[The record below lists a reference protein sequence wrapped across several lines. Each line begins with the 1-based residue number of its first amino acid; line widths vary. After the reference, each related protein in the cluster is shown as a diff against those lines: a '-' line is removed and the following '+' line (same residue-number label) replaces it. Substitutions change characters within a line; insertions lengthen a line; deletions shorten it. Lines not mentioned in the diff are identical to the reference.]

1 MGKLDNRIA
10 VVSGAASGIGRAI
23 ALRLAE
29 DGAQLGLIDVKDQ
42 SETIDLIRG
51 RGGSAEAWTCDVTDE
66 AQVNRAFD
74 ALGRGFD
81 RVDVLVNNAGI
92 LSDRKSWHEH
102 TKADVERFIDV
113 NYIGYFLVTKAAYP
127 LLKKSTVPARIINV
141 ASRTFFSAPAGQMA
155 YIASKGAVIGMT
167 RVLARELGEEGITV
181 NAVMPGQV
189 ATPGTMEF
197 TSEDVFNRTMQSQAI
212 KQRGQPEDLANLI
225 AFVASDDARLIT
237 GQTIIVDGGGFM
249 H

>member
-1 MGKLDNRIA
+1 MGRLDGRVA

-29 DGAQLGLIDVKDQ
+29 DGAALGLIDIKDQ
-42 SETIDLIRG
+42 TETAGLVRAKG
-51 RGGSAEAWTCDVTDE
+51 ATVETWGCDVTDE
-66 AQVNRAFD
+66 GHIGSAID
-74 ALGRGFD
+74 AVGGRYG
-81 RVDVLVNNAGI
+81 RIDVLVNNAGI
-92 LSDRKSWHEH
+92 LSDRKPWHEH
-102 TKADVERFIDV
+102 TKADVERFISV

-127 LLKKSTVPARIINV
+127 LLKKSTVPGRIINV
-141 ASRTFFSAPAGQMA
+141 ASRTFFSAPPGQMA

-167 RVLARELGEEGITV
+167 RVLARELGAEGISV

-197 TSEDVFNRTMQSQAI
+197 TSEEVFNQTMQAQAI

-225 AFVASDDARLIT
+225 AFIASDDARLIT

>member
-1 MGKLDNRIA
+1 MGKLDGRVA
-10 VVSGAASGIGRAI
+10 VVTGAASGIGRAI
-23 ALRLAE
+23 ALRLADE
-29 DGAQLGLIDVKDQ
+29 GAQLGVLDMKDQ
-42 SETIDLIRG
+42 SETLNLVRAKG
-51 RGGSAEAWTCDVTDE
+51 VQAEGWTANVTDE
-66 AQVNRAFD
+66 DQVNAAFK
-74 ALGRGFD
+74 AMEGRFD
-81 RVDVLVNNAGI
+81 HIDVLVNNAGI
-92 LSDRKSWHEH
+92 LSDRKPWHEH

-127 LLKKSTVPARIINV
+127 LLKKSQVPARIVNV
-141 ASRTFFSAPAGQMA
+141 ASRTFFSAPPGQMA

-167 RVLARELGEEGITV
+167 RVLARELGAEGITV

-197 TSEDVFNRTMQSQAI
+197 TSEETFNATMQAQAI

-225 AFVASDDARLIT
+225 AFIASDDARLIT

>member
-1 MGKLDNRIA
+1 MGRLDNRVA

-23 ALRLAE
+23 ALRLAA
-29 DGAQLGLIDVKDQ
+29 DGAQLAVIDVKDQ
-42 SETIDLIRG
+42 AETAALIRSS
-51 RGGSAEAWTCDVTDE
+51 GSVAEAWTCDVTDE
-66 AQVNRAFD
+66 KQVANAFD
-74 ALGRGFD
+74 GIAGRFD
-81 RVDVLVNNAGI
+81 RIDVLVNNAGI
-92 LSDRKSWHEH
+92 LSDRKPWHEH
-102 TKADVERFIDV
+102 TKADVERFINV

-141 ASRTFFSAPAGQMA
+141 ASRTFFSAPPGQMA

-197 TSEDVFNRTMQSQAI
+197 TSEDIFNRTMQQQAI

-225 AFVASDDARLIT
+225 AFIASDDARLIT

>member
-1 MGKLDNRIA
+1 MGKLDNRVA
-10 VVSGAASGIGRAI
+10 VVTGAASGIGRAI
-23 ALRLAE
+23 AQRLAQ

-42 SETIDLIRG
+42 SETLALARG
-51 RGGSAEAWTCDVTDE
+51 QGGTAEAWTCDVTDE
-66 AQVNRAFD
+66 DQVASAFD
-74 ALGRGFD
+74 AIGRRFG

-92 LSDRKSWHEH
+92 LSGRKAWHEH
-102 TKADVERFIDV
+102 TKAEVERFINV
-113 NYIGYFLVTKAAYP
+113 NYVGYFLVTRAAYP
-127 LLKKSTVPARIINV
+127 LLQKSQAPARVINV
-141 ASRTFFSAPAGQMA
+141 ASRTFFSAPPGQMA

-197 TSEDVFNRTMQSQAI
+197 TSEEIFNRTMQAQAV
-212 KQRGQPEDLANLI
+212 KQRGQPEDLANLV

>member
-1 MGKLDNRIA
+1 MGRLDDRVA

-29 DGAQLGLIDVKDQ
+29 DGAQLGLIDIKDQ
-42 SETIDLIRG
+42 AETVGLVRAE
-51 RGGSAEAWTCDVTDE
+51 GGAVEAWACDVTDE
-66 AQVNRAFD
+66 GQVARAFEGIGSRF
-74 ALGRGFD
+74 GRI
-81 RVDVLVNNAGI
+81 DVLVNNAGI
-92 LSDRKSWHEH
+92 LSDRKPWHEH
-102 TKADVERFIDV
+102 TKADVERFISV
-113 NYIGYFLVTKAAYP
+113 NYVGYFLVMKAAYP
-127 LLKKSTVPARIINV
+127 LLRKSTVPARIVNV
-141 ASRTFFSAPAGQMA
+141 ASRTFFSAPPGQMA

-167 RVLARELGEEGITV
+167 RVLARELGVEGITV

-197 TSEDVFNRTMQSQAI
+197 TTEDTFNQTMQAQAI
-212 KQRGQPEDLANLI
+212 KQRGQPEDLANLV

>member
-1 MGKLDNRIA
+1 
-10 VVSGAASGIGRAI
+10 
-23 ALRLAE
+23 
-29 DGAQLGLIDVKDQ
+29 
-42 SETIDLIRG
+42 
-51 RGGSAEAWTCDVTDE
+51 
-66 AQVNRAFD
+66 
-74 ALGRGFD
+74 
-81 RVDVLVNNAGI
+81 
-92 LSDRKSWHEH
+92 
-102 TKADVERFIDV
+102 
-113 NYIGYFLVTKAAYP
+113 
-127 LLKKSTVPARIINV
+127 
-141 ASRTFFSAPAGQMA
+141 MA

-181 NAVMPGQV
+181 NAVIPGQV

>member
-1 MGKLDNRIA
+1 MGKLDDRVA

-29 DGAQLGLIDVKDQ
+29 DGAQLGLIDIKDQ
-42 SETIDLIRG
+42 AETVGLARAKG
-51 RGGSAEAWTCDVTDE
+51 AAVEAWACDVTDE
-66 AQVNRAFD
+66 NAVARAFD
-74 ALGRGFD
+74 AIGGRFG
-81 RVDVLVNNAGI
+81 RIDVLVNNAGI
-92 LSDRKSWHEH
+92 LSDRKPWHEH
-102 TKADVERFIDV
+102 TKADVERFINV
-113 NYIGYFLVTKAAYP
+113 NYVGYFLVTKAAYP
-127 LLKKSTVPARIINV
+127 LLRKSTVPARIVNV
-141 ASRTFFSAPAGQMA
+141 ASRTFFSAPPGQMA

-197 TSEDVFNRTMQSQAI
+197 TSEEIFNRTMQAQAV
-212 KQRGQPEDLANLI
+212 KQRGQPEDLANLV

>member
-74 ALGRGFD
+74 GLGSRFD

-92 LSDRKSWHEH
+92 LSDRKPWHEH